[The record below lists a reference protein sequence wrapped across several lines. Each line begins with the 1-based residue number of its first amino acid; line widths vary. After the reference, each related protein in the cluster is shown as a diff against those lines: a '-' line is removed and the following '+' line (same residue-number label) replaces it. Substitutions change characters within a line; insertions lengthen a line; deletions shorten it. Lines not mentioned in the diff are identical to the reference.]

1 MNRNNFYLRLSGL
14 IVLMAIVACVIPSQ
28 SLPSAP
34 TTNSNAIETFIAG
47 TARVSAKQTKQ
58 AVPAT
63 TIPAIIPIDT
73 FTPTPKI
80 SVSGTSLVVHED
92 QSATFIDHTAG
103 IQLTIPS
110 GWMPIRPGEEEY
122 YKAFTLDVVVANQ
135 DITNRLTRIQNA
147 DTDFFRLDAIDIRDG
162 HVHHGIISDIN
173 VIFQAGDTRSL
184 ETWAQAEKKK
194 KQPFVNF
201 KFISSSYP
209 HTANG
214 TRVLII
220 EESWAADSEVIYYR
234 GVFFSLPTG
243 TIVLDFYSDILFKDT
258 VLPDLEQVVNS
269 VTFLNP

>member
-1 MNRNNFYLRLSGL
+1 MDRNNLYLRLSGL
-14 IVLMAIVACVIPSQ
+14 VVLMTIAACVLPSQ
-28 SLPSAP
+28 SVPPAP
-34 TTNSNAIETFIAG
+34 TTNSNSIETFIAG
-47 TARVSAKQTKQ
+47 TAQVSAKQTEQ

-63 TIPAIIPIDT
+63 PMPAIIPIDT

-80 SVSGTSLVVHED
+80 SISGTSLVVHED

-110 GWMPIRPGEEEY
+110 GWMPVRPSEEEY
-122 YKAFTLDVVVANQ
+122 YKAFTLDVVMANQ
-135 DITNRLTRIQNA
+135 DILNRLTRIQNA

-173 VIFQAGDTRSL
+173 VIFQPGDTRSL

-201 KFISSSYP
+201 RFISSSYP
-209 HTANG
+209 HTTNG
-214 TRVLII
+214 TRVLVI
-220 EESWAADSEVIYYR
+220 EESWAADLEVIYYR

-243 TIVLDFYSDILFKDT
+243 TLVLDFYSDILFKDT

-269 VTFLNP
+269 VTLLNP